1 MENHEL
7 IKLSDILS
15 KINKTQSMIKGIRLG
30 ISVSSSA
37 SQPMQNIE
45 DIFKLINADLQEIS
59 NNLISLTNKNIDEE
73 NTILEKQEIDDGNN

>member
-37 SQPMQNIE
+37 SQPMQNIG